1 VTRSLWLTEALG
13 DVPRRQQ
20 LAGDVRCD
28 VCIVGGGFTGLW
40 TALQIRELEPSAD
53 IVVLEA
59 DVCGGGASGRNGG
72 FAMTMWSK
80 FGSLKKLGP
89 TAEAVWLAQQA
100 AESVS
105 AIGRFCDENGIDAA
119 YRRNGWVWAATSEAQ
134 LGAWDATMEALAAA
148 GIGEALEPLTPAE
161 VARRSGSPEHLAG
174 VFDPDVAHLQPAML
188 ARGLARVAEAR
199 GIRIHEGTEMTELGR
214 TSPPTVTT
222 ARGTVHA
229 GAVVLAVNAWAARLP
244 EVRRSL
250 VVTSSDVIATPPVP
264 AVLDEI
270 GWTWRDGPCVSDSRR
285 LVNYYRPTR
294 DGRVVFGKGGGL
306 LALAG
311 RIGPKFDAPSSRA
324 DVVLHHLHRNYP
336 RLAETPADG
345 SWCGPID
352 YALDGL
358 PFLHRLPGA
367 PDVIVAAGFS
377 GNGVG
382 PAHTAGRALASM
394 ALRRDDDWSRTLL
407 ARAPA
412 GRLPP
417 EPGTWLGGQVVKRAL
432 RRKEDAEDR
441 GARTDPVTLRLA
453 ALDPTSF
460 VDRG

>member
-1 VTRSLWLTEALG
+1 MIRSLWLAEALG
-13 DVPRRQQ
+13 DVPVRPP
-20 LAGDVRCD
+20 LGGDVRCD

-40 TALQIRELEPSAD
+40 TALAIRELEPSAD
-53 IVVLEA
+53 VVVLEA

-89 TAEAVWLAQQA
+89 TQDAAWLARQA

-105 AIGRFCDENGIDAA
+105 AIGRFCDAHGIDAA

-134 LGAWDATMEALAAA
+134 LDAWEPTMAALAAA
-148 GIGEALEPLTPAE
+148 GLGEALERLTPDE
-161 VARRSGSPEHLAG
+161 VARRSGSDAHLAG
-174 VFDPDVAHLQPAML
+174 VFDPDVAHLQPAQL
-188 ARGLARVAEAR
+188 ARGMARVAEAA
-199 GIRIHEGTEMTELGR
+199 GIRIFEGTAMTGIGR
-214 TSPPTVTT
+214 TSPPSVATPH
-222 ARGTVHA
+222 GTVHA

-250 VVTSSDVIATPPVP
+250 VVTSSDIVATPADPERLE
-264 AVLDEI
+264 AI
-270 GWTWRDGPCVSDSRR
+270 GWTWQDGPCVSDSRR

-306 LALAG
+306 LAFNG
-311 RIGPKFDAPSSRA
+311 RIGGAFDERSGRA
-324 DVVLHHLHRNYP
+324 GTVLHHLHRAYP
-336 RLAETPADG
+336 QLADVGAEQT
-345 SWCGPID
+345 WCGPID

-358 PFLHRLPGA
+358 PFLHRLPSA

-382 PAHTAGRALASM
+382 PSHTAGRALASM
-394 ALRRDDDWSRTLL
+394 ALRRDDEWAATLL

-417 EPGTWLGGQVVKRAL
+417 EPATWTGGQLVKRAL

-441 GARTDPVTLRLA
+441 GGRTDALTLRLA

>member
-1 VTRSLWLTEALG
+1 M
-13 DVPRRQQ
+13 
-20 LAGDVRCD
+20 
-28 VCIVGGGFTGLW
+28 
-40 TALQIRELEPSAD
+40 
-53 IVVLEA
+53 VLEA

-250 VVTSSDVIATPPVP
+250 VVTSSDVIATPPIVP
-264 AVLDEI
+264 AGRDRLD
-270 GWTWRDGPCVSDSRR
+270 V
-285 LVNYYRPTR
+285 
-294 DGRVVFGKGGGL
+294 
-306 LALAG
+306 AG
-311 RIGPKFDAPSSRA
+311 RPVRVRLAAAGELLPPDARRPRRVRQGRRPAGPGRA
-324 DVVLHHLHRNYP
+324 DRPEVRRAVGP
-336 RLAETPADG
+336 RRRRAAPPPPQLSAAGRDAG
-345 SWCGPID
+345 GQSWCGPID

-367 PDVIVAAGFS
+367 PEVIVAAGFS

-412 GRLPP
+412 GRLPAGARYVAGR
-417 EPGTWLGGQVVKRAL
+417 PGREAGPAPQGGRGGPGREDGSGDAPPGSAGPHEL
-432 RRKEDAEDR
+432 RR
-441 GARTDPVTLRLA
+441 PRLA
-453 ALDPTSF
+453 PPAFLPARPPRPSEISG
-460 VDRG
+460 V

>member
-1 VTRSLWLTEALG
+1 MTRSLWLAEALG
-13 DVPRRQQ
+13 DVAPRPPV
-20 LAGDVRCD
+20 AGDVRCD
-28 VCIVGGGFTGLW
+28 VCVVGGGFTGLW
-40 TALQIRELEPSAD
+40 TALAIRELEPSAD
-53 IVVLEA
+53 VVVLEA

-80 FGSLKKLGP
+80 FSSLKKLGA
-89 TAEAVWLAQQA
+89 TADAVWLARQA

-105 AIGRFCDENGIDAA
+105 AIGAFCADHGIDAA

-134 LGAWDATMEALAAA
+134 LGAWDATMAALAAA
-148 GIGEALEPLTPAE
+148 GVGEALEPLEPDE
-161 VARRSGSPEHLAG
+161 VARRTGSDTHLAG
-174 VFDPDVAHLQPAML
+174 VFDPDVAHLQPAEL

-199 GIRIHEGTEMTELGR
+199 GIRIHEGTRMTELAR
-214 TSPPTVTT
+214 TSPPSVTT
-222 ARGTVHA
+222 PGGVVRA

-250 VVTSSDVIATPPVP
+250 VVTSSDVIATPRDP
-264 AVLDEI
+264 ALLDRI
-270 GWTWRDGPCVSDSRR
+270 GWTWEQGPCVSDSRR

-306 LALAG
+306 LAFRG
-311 RIGPKFDAPSSRA
+311 RIGRSFDAESGRA
-324 DVVLHHLHRNYP
+324 DVVLRHLHRTYP
-336 RLAETPADG
+336 QLAGVPAVQ

-358 PFLHRLPGA
+358 PFLYRLPSA

-382 PAHTAGRALASM
+382 PSHTAGRALASM
-394 ALRRDDDWSRTLL
+394 ALRRDDDWARTLL

-412 GRLPP
+412 GKLPP
-417 EPGTWLGGQVVKRAL
+417 EPATFAGGQLVKRAL

-441 GARTDPVTLRLA
+441 AGRTDPVTPRVA

>member
-1 VTRSLWLTEALG
+1 
-13 DVPRRQQ
+13 
-20 LAGDVRCD
+20 
-28 VCIVGGGFTGLW
+28 
-40 TALQIRELEPSAD
+40 
-53 IVVLEA
+53 
-59 DVCGGGASGRNGG
+59 
-72 FAMTMWSK
+72 
-80 FGSLKKLGP
+80 
-89 TAEAVWLAQQA
+89 
-100 AESVS
+100 
-105 AIGRFCDENGIDAA
+105 
-119 YRRNGWVWAATSEAQ
+119 
-134 LGAWDATMEALAAA
+134 MEALAAA

-250 VVTSSDVIATPPVP
+250 VVTSSDVIATPPIS

-324 DVVLHHLHRNYP
+324 GVVLHHLHRNYP
-336 RLAETPADG
+336 RLAETPADE

-367 PDVIVAAGFS
+367 PEVIVAAGFS